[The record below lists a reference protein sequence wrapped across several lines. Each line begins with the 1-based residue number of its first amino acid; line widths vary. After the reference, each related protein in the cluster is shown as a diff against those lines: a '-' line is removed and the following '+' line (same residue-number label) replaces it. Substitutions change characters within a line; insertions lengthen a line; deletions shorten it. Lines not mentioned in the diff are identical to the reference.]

1 MNIADEIEKLDNLRQ
16 SGAISDD
23 EYQKAKQS
31 VLAKSQ
37 PAGTQL
43 GKGVGGISSDVNT
56 WSMLIHLSQFC
67 SYILPLAGLIVP
79 IVLWQVKKNDSEI
92 IDKHGRIVVNWLI
105 TEFIYGIVCVLLCIV
120 CIGIPLL
127 LALVVAGIVF
137 PIVGAIRAND
147 GQIWPY
153 PLSIRF
159 FGLD

>member
-16 SGAISDD
+16 SGAISDE

-37 PAGTQL
+37 PAAARL
-43 GKGVGGISSDVNT
+43 GKTVGGISSDVNT
-56 WSMLIHLSQFC
+56 WSMFIHLSQFC
-67 SYILPLAGLIVP
+67 SYILPLAGLVVP
-79 IVLWQVKKNDSEI
+79 IVLWQIKKNDSEI

-105 TEFIYGIVCVLLCIV
+105 TEFIYGIVCALLCIV

-127 LALVVAGIVF
+127 LALVVVGIVF
-137 PIVGAIRAND
+137 PIVGAIRASD